1 MKRPVKISAPLSD
14 SLHRKLNAYA
24 LSACAAGVG
33 ALALAQP
40 AQAKIVYTPA
50 DVNFSRYPPVTI
62 DLNHD
67 GLGDFV
73 LALGGRADSMDVWSY
88 AFAYAPRSNNMN
100 EVIATSKKGYAPAV
114 ALRAGSEIGPG
125 RLFGDAYILVEHL
138 SHFSKH
144 SGYSK
149 WFDQWGNGGKGLKN
163 RYLGLKFFINGKVHF
178 GWARVTVTTSGKSFT
193 ATLTGY
199 AYETIPNK
207 PIIAGKTHGNDEA
220 QDASLGALAAG
231 APFRGRRQK

>member
-1 MKRPVKISAPLSD
+1 MKRPVRISAPLSD
-14 SLHRKLNAYA
+14 SLHRQLNAYA
-24 LSACAAGVG
+24 LSACTAGVG
-33 ALALAQP
+33 MLALAQP

-67 GLGDFV
+67 GIGDFV

-125 RLFGDAYILVEHL
+125 RLFGDADIVVEHL

-199 AYETIPNK
+199 AYETITNK
-207 PIIAGKTHGNDEA
+207 SIIAGQTHGENEA
-220 QDASLGALAAG
+220 TLGRLAQGASGVVS
-231 APFRGRRQK
+231 REKK